1 MADNTDTQ
9 TLDEV
14 IERLQRTIGE
24 EDYTILATVV
34 DDSSVDLRVLARDDA
49 CAECLVPKDM
59 MRMIADNFLAET
71 TSTYRVR
78 ELDYPEDA
86 DHGAGAA
93 SADGGAA
100 VQADA

>member
-1 MADNTDTQ
+1 MADNTN

-24 EDYTILATVV
+24 DDYTILATVV

-71 TSTYRVR
+71 TSAYRVR
-78 ELDYPEDA
+78 ELDYPED
-86 DHGAGAA
+86 DHGAT
-93 SADGGAA
+93 SADGASA
-100 VQADA
+100 EADV